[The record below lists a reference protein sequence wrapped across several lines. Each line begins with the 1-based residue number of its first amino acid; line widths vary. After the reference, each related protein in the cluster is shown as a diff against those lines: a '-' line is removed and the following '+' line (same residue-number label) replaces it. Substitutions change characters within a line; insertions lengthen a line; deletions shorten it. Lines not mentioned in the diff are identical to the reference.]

1 MEGAE
6 IIRPFL
12 LVRQRSAHG
21 FVMLVCTNNVLL
33 IFYILYTVLVKFA
46 LGVFMVPIKAL
57 MLASLPA
64 LVVLGAEAGDR
75 PLDDDDQRHVVFAA
89 DRNDYQRYSARTR
102 LGGRALPEHDRLST
116 GRVGSKVVR
125 LPSDVRPFR
134 YDMPRAT
141 QGDRRNRSTVDPYA
155 RRYNGIERR
164 REERG
169 PIERDRLNIEAQRKV
184 SRGPA

>member
-1 MEGAE
+1 M
-6 IIRPFL
+6 PL
-12 LVRQRSAHG
+12 
-21 FVMLVCTNNVLL
+21 CTINVLL

-46 LGVFMVPIKAL
+46 LGVLMVPIKAL

-75 PLDDDDQRHVVFAA
+75 QLDDDQRHVVLAA
-89 DRNDYQRYSARTR
+89 DKSDFQRYSRRTR
-102 LGGRALPEHDRLST
+102 LGGRALPEHDRQSI

-141 QGDRRNRSTVDPYA
+141 QGDRRNRSTANPYA